1 MRQSGASKNPGR
13 VRVVPARKA
22 LRRLHA
28 LGIRHDQVLG
38 VCINGEVDHRSLRY
52 SRCPRRIRSFLRPV
66 PAAVIGEVCRVGSPG
81 LENPEE
87 PPVVLENRV
96 ELTSLGPVNSSVQAE
111 RSQVGLDPVG
121 RGRRGACPR
130 HYLGRDR
137 HLAAALRRR
146 TIPSGGASP
155 RPRPARGRIG
165 CGADRRGGPGAGRRD
180 GRTGS
185 CGRHDAR
192 GCGRPLMS
200 ALAASMPPGSAA
212 ETVRR
217 ELRQ

>member
-1 MRQSGASKNPGR
+1 MRQLGAYKNPGR

-28 LGIRHDQVLG
+28 LGIRHDQVLD

-52 SRCPRRIRSFLRPV
+52 SRCPRRIRCFLRPV

-96 ELTSLGPVNSSVQAE
+96 ELTPLGPVNSSVQAGC
-111 RSQVGLDPVG
+111 SQVGLDPVG

-130 HYLGRDR
+130 HYLGRGR
-137 HLAAALRRR
+137 HLAAHYGDGRSRRVA
-146 TIPSGGASP
+146 PH
-155 RPRPARGRIG
+155 RGPGQRVG
-165 CGADRRGGPGAGRRD
+165 ESDAAQTDEADRAPADGTDAPVRAGAMTREDAAGR
-180 GRTGS
+180 
-185 CGRHDAR
+185 
-192 GCGRPLMS
+192 L
-200 ALAASMPPGSAA
+200 
-212 ETVRR
+212 
-217 ELRQ
+217 